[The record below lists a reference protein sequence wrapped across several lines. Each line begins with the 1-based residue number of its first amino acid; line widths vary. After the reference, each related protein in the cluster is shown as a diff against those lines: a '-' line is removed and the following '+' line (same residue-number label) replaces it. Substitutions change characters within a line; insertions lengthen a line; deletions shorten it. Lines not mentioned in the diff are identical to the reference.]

1 MKKLLLSFLFCTYLL
16 SYERIITL
24 SPSVNEIVYALDL
37 GYKVVANT
45 EFCDYPQESKKVQK
59 VGGYGNVSLEKV
71 VLLNPDIIITH
82 DFDEKLNKNL
92 EKLGFELKV
101 YSTKTMK
108 DIQYTITDLGEVFE
122 QKKKANELNNKINEA
137 LNSLKN
143 IVTNQKILIVISPQ
157 NTLSNQIYVAGNY
170 VYFEDIIKQSQNE
183 NAYFSNS
190 KAQPVLNTEKIIKLN
205 PDIIVLLSPFLE
217 DKKNEEEK
225 IIKLWETLPIN
236 ASKNKNIYSIS
247 KEYAG
252 IPSNRVEY
260 FIEDFKKI
268 LEDVR
273 DKKLQ

>member
-37 GYKVVANT
+37 GHKVVANT
-45 EFCDYPQESKKVQK
+45 QFCDYPQESKKVQK

>member
-1 MKKLLLSFLFCTYLL
+1 MKKLLLSFLFCTYVF

-37 GYKVVANT
+37 GHKVVANT
-45 EFCDYPQESKKVQK
+45 QFCDYPEESKNIQK
-59 VGGYGNVSLEKV
+59 IGGYGNVSLEKI

-82 DFDEKLNKNL
+82 DYDEKLNSNL
-92 EKLGFELKV
+92 EKLKFTTKV
-101 YSTKTMK
+101 YSTKS
-108 DIQYTITDLGEVFE
+108 IQEIQDTITNIGEIFE
-122 QKKKANELNNKINEA
+122 KIEEAKKLNKRINKS

-183 NAYFSNS
+183 NAYFSKS

-217 DKKNEEEK
+217 DKKDEEEK

-252 IPSNRVEY
+252 IPSHRVEY
-260 FIEDFKKI
+260 FIKDFKKI

>member
-1 MKKLLLSFLFCTYLL
+1 MKKLLISFLFCTSLL

-24 SPSVNEIVYALDL
+24 SPSVNEIVYALNL
-37 GYKVVANT
+37 GHKVVANT
-45 EFCDYPQESKKVQK
+45 EFCDYPLESKNIQK
-59 VGGYGNVSLEKV
+59 VGGYGNVSLEKI

-82 DFDEKLNKNL
+82 DFDEKLNSNL
-92 EKLGFELKV
+92 RKLGFDTKV
-101 YSTKTMK
+101 YTTKTMK
-108 DIQYTITDLGEVFE
+108 DIQYTITNLGEVFE
-122 QKKKANELNNKINEA
+122 ETKKAKELNQKIND
-137 LNSLKN
+137 SLKSLEN

-170 VYFEDIIKQSQNE
+170 VYFEDIIKNSHNK

-205 PDIIVLLSPFLE
+205 PDIIVLLAPFLE
-217 DKKNEEEK
+217 DKKDEEAK

-252 IPSNRVEY
+252 IPSHRVEY
-260 FIEDFKKI
+260 FIKDFKKI

>member
-37 GYKVVANT
+37 GHKVVANT

-122 QKKKANELNNKINEA
+122 QRKKANELNNKINEA

>member
-1 MKKLLLSFLFCTYLL
+1 MKKLLLSFLFCTSLL

-37 GYKVVANT
+37 GHKVVANT
-45 EFCDYPQESKKVQK
+45 EFCDYPLESKNIQK
-59 VGGYGNVSLEKV
+59 VGGYGNVSLEKI

-82 DFDEKLNKNL
+82 DFDEKLNLNL
-92 EKLGFELKV
+92 EKLGFKTKV
-101 YSTKTMK
+101 YSTKTMQ
-108 DIQYTITDLGEVFE
+108 DIQYTITNLGEIFE
-122 QKKKANELNNKINEA
+122 KTKEAKELNKKIDEA

-143 IVTNQKILIVISPQ
+143 IVINQKILIVISPQ

-170 VYFEDIIKQSQNE
+170 VYFEDIIKNSQNK

-217 DKKNEEEK
+217 DKKYEEK
-225 IIKLWETLPIN
+225 NIIKLWETLPIN

-247 KEYAG
+247 KEYSG
-252 IPSNRVEY
+252 IPSHRVEY
-260 FIEDFKKI
+260 FIKDFKKI

>member
-37 GYKVVANT
+37 GHKVVANT

-122 QKKKANELNNKINEA
+122 QRKKANELNNKINEA

-183 NAYFSNS
+183 NAYFSNL

-217 DKKNEEEK
+217 DKKNEEKK